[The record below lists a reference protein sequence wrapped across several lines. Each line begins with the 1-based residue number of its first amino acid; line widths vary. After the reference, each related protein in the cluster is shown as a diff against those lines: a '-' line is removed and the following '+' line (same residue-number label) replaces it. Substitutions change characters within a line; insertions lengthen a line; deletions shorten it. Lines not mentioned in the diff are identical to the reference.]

1 LAETGSAP
9 WKGLALGGA
18 VTAVVV
24 ALGLWLGGVFDP
36 MRGIEEGAATT
47 GTGGESP
54 ATAATT
60 GPVTGQDSTG
70 ATTAADQAQQAEAP
84 AQQAQAAQTDQAQAD
99 QSRTDQAQADQAQA
113 DQAQA
118 DQAQSGEAAADA
130 PAAQTS
136 ADQAGTATSAAPAPS
151 DTATSDTAASDTT
164 APARTETASDAA
176 TGTRTADAPAAGAEA
191 TADSRT
197 QTATDTA
204 AATDTTTPAT
214 AAPASGETQQAQ
226 ATAPQTAPTTG
237 DTSGTSDGTSGSVAS
252 AAAPSASGTTGTTT
266 PGTQSMT
273 TRTAATDTA
282 QATATAS
289 PQSDTPPAG
298 DTAAAP
304 RFDVVRMETDGA
316 ALVAGAAE
324 PGEKVQ
330 VLVDGQVVGEETA
343 GGDGKFVAFLDL
355 PSSDA
360 SRVVTLRTA
369 REGGEVASTQ
379 EVILGPTAKPAP
391 DGDASATTA
400 AAAPTVLLSDRD
412 GVKVLQAPGAGSS
425 DEVSIGAVSYAD
437 NGAVTMTGRG
447 LAGALLRVYLDGA
460 PVTESRIAEDGSW
473 TLDLSGI
480 AGGDRLL
487 RIDEIAADG
496 TVRSRV
502 ETPFN
507 RDAGATI
514 RTAAADAA
522 TTAAAE
528 TATPAVAEPAAT
540 AQADAATG
548 APATAAPQPDTE
560 TATAA
565 QGGAQDSATTIAATT
580 TAPTAAP
587 VPSIT
592 QVTVERGSTLWAIAR
607 EKYGE
612 GLMYVRVFEAN
623 KDLIRNPD
631 LIYPGQVFHLPD

>member
-1 LAETGSAP
+1 MAETGSAP

-47 GTGGESP
+47 VTGGESP

-84 AQQAQAAQTDQAQAD
+84 AEAAQQAETEATQTDQ
-99 QSRTDQAQADQAQA
+99 SGA

-130 PAAQTS
+130 PAAQAA
-136 ADQAGTATSAAPAPS
+136 ADQAGTTTSAAPAPS
-151 DTATSDTAASDTT
+151 DTVAASDAATSDTS

-191 TADSRT
+191 TADSQT
-197 QTATDTA
+197 QTTADTA

-214 AAPASGETQQAQ
+214 DAPASGETQQAQ

-266 PGTQSMT
+266 PGTQSTT

-298 DTAAAP
+298 DTAAP

-369 REGGEVASTQ
+369 REGGEVASSQ

-412 GVKVLQAPGAGSS
+412 GVKVLQAPGAGGS

-480 AGGDRLL
+480 TGGDRLL

-496 TVRSRV
+496 SVRSRV

-540 AQADAATG
+540 AQVDAATG
-548 APATAAPQPDTE
+548 DPASAAPQPDAE
-560 TATAA
+560 TTTAA
-565 QGGAQDSATTIAATT
+565 QGGGAQDSATTIAATT

>member
-1 LAETGSAP
+1 MAETGSAP

-60 GPVTGQDSTG
+60 DPVTGQDSTG

-84 AQQAQAAQTDQAQAD
+84 AQQAETEATQTDQA
-99 QSRTDQAQADQAQA
+99 RTDQAQT

-130 PAAQTS
+130 PAAQAA

-151 DTATSDTAASDTT
+151 DTATSDTATSDTN
-164 APARTETASDAA
+164 APARTETASVAA
-176 TGTRTADAPAAGAEA
+176 TGTRTADAPAAGAAA

-204 AATDTTTPAT
+204 AATDTITPAT
-214 AAPASGETQQAQ
+214 DSPASGETQQAQ
-226 ATAPQTAPTTG
+226 ATAPRTAPTTG
-237 DTSGTSDGTSGSVAS
+237 DTSGTPDGTSGSVAS
-252 AAAPSASGTTGTTT
+252 AAPSASGTADTTT
-266 PGTQSMT
+266 PGTQSTT
-273 TRTAATDTA
+273 TRTAATDSA
-282 QATATAS
+282 QATTTTS

-298 DTAAAP
+298 GTAAAP

-360 SRVVTLRTA
+360 SRVITLRTA

-379 EVILGPTAKPAP
+379 EVILGPTAKPAS

-412 GVKVLQAPGAGSS
+412 GVKVLQAPGAGGS

-496 TVRSRV
+496 SVRSRV

-522 TTAAAE
+522 TPAAAE

-540 AQADAATG
+540 AQVDAATG
-548 APATAAPQPDTE
+548 DPASAAPQPDAE
-560 TATAA
+560 TTTAA

>member
-1 LAETGSAP
+1 MAETGSAP

-60 GPVTGQDSTG
+60 DPVTGQDSTG

-84 AQQAQAAQTDQAQAD
+84 AQQPQAVQQAETEATQTDQ
-99 QSRTDQAQADQAQA
+99 SGADQAQA
-113 DQAQA
+113 DQTQA

-130 PAAQTS
+130 PAAQAA

-151 DTATSDTAASDTT
+151 DTAASDTN

-176 TGTRTADAPAAGAEA
+176 TGSRKADAPAAGAEA

-214 AAPASGETQQAQ
+214 DAPASGETQQAQ
-226 ATAPQTAPTTG
+226 ATAPQTAPITG

-252 AAAPSASGTTGTTT
+252 AAAPSASGTAGTTT
-266 PGTQSMT
+266 PGTQSTT

-412 GVKVLQAPGAGSS
+412 GVKVLQAPGASGS

-460 PVTESRIAEDGSW
+460 PVTESRIGEDGSW

-496 TVRSRV
+496 SVRSRV

-540 AQADAATG
+540 ASADAATG

-560 TATAA
+560 TTTAA
-565 QGGAQDSATTIAATT
+565 RGGAQDSATTIAATS